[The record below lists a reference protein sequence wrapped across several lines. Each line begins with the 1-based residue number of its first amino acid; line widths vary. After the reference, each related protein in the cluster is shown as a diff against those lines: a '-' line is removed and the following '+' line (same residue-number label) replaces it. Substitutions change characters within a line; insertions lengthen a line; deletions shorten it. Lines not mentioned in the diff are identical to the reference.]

1 MRRFVLFT
9 VVALLALTEAC
20 AVGPRYRRSSL
31 GLPDGW
37 RRPAV
42 SEDSLR
48 SFYDSLRTSRD
59 TLLPA
64 GADTARV
71 PFAYDTASPAP
82 RMDSTAA
89 LRWLD
94 LIQDSVLRQ
103 LVDTSLRANRDMRTA
118 LAVID
123 EFRAQYRATRGA
135 LLPEL
140 TANGQAGRNQTV
152 FGTFGSF
159 TYNAERAAGAPPRRD
174 RAGPRAHRG
183 GGAHPGAGRRAVR
196 AARHPPG
203 RAGRRSDAP
212 RRHGPDR
219 RRAGRLPADL
229 HDHRAVRHAEH
240 RILPVFRVRD
250 QHLAGVRR
258 GLDPAFNGRPAGGGR
273 AGQHRAGARVAGA
286 VPLRADG
293 ARGAARSGGRARG
306 TAHGPGSDRGAG
318 APGDRAAP
326 GARARGHALSERGV
340 ELSRCAGRAA
350 RPLRRRAGAHPGG
363 AGPARRRGAAVSR
376 RGSRVARRQGVSHNE
391 AVRKRGRTGK
401 RRPAAG

>member
-71 PFAYDTASPAP
+71 PFGYDTVSV
-82 RMDSTAA
+82 RTGGDSGAA
-89 LRWLD
+89 LRWVD

-103 LVDTSLRANRDMRTA
+103 LVDTSLRTNRDMRTA

-140 TANGQAGRNQTV
+140 TANGQAGRNEQA

-159 TYNAERAAGAPPRRD
+159 TYSVYQATADLSWELD
-174 RAGPRAHRG
+174 VW
-183 GGAHPGAGRRAVR
+183 GRL
-196 AARHPPG
+196 
-203 RAGRRSDAP
+203 RRSTS
-212 RRHGPDR
+212 
-219 RRAGRLPADL
+219 
-229 HDHRAVRHAEH
+229 
-240 RILPVFRVRD
+240 
-250 QHLAGVRR
+250 
-258 GLDPAFNGRPAGGGR
+258 
-273 AGQHRAGARVAGA
+273 
-286 VPLRADG
+286 
-293 ARGAARSGGRARG
+293 AARSDLVAREEDRRALQLSLIG
-306 TAHGPGSDRGAG
+306 DVATAYFDL
-318 APGDRAAP
+318 RAADLNLAI
-326 GARARGHALSERGV
+326 ARRTLDSRRQTLAL
-340 ELSRCAGRAA
+340 
-350 RPLRRRAGAHPGG
+350 
-363 AGPARRRGAAVSR
+363 ARRRLDQGLISELDVRQFEAEVASPAAS
-376 RGSRVARRQGVSHNE
+376 VADFERQVAQQENALSVLVGHNPGVI
-391 AVRKRGRTGK
+391 ARGRALTEMVAQIPVPAGVPSALLGN
-401 RRPAAG
+401 RPDVRGAEASLRPAPARTGRAT

>member
-159 TYNAERAAGAPPRRD
+159 TYNVYRATADLSWELDVWGRL
-174 RAGPRAHRG
+174 
-183 GGAHPGAGRRAVR
+183 RRAT
-196 AARHPPG
+196 
-203 RAGRRSDAP
+203 S
-212 RRHGPDR
+212 
-219 RRAGRLPADL
+219 
-229 HDHRAVRHAEH
+229 
-240 RILPVFRVRD
+240 
-250 QHLAGVRR
+250 
-258 GLDPAFNGRPAGGGR
+258 
-273 AGQHRAGARVAGA
+273 
-286 VPLRADG
+286 
-293 ARGAARSGGRARG
+293 AARSTRGGK
-306 TAHGPGSDRGAG
+306 P
-318 APGDRAAP
+318 
-326 GARARGHALSERGV
+326 
-340 ELSRCAGRAA
+340 SRW
-350 RPLRRRAGAHPGG
+350 
-363 AGPARRRGAAVSR
+363 
-376 RGSRVARRQGVSHNE
+376 
-391 AVRKRGRTGK
+391 
-401 RRPAAG
+401 PAAASTRV